1 MKEGYYMKN
10 TQTYA
15 NLLAKNVDAYFNT
28 FYYKGYRVE
37 VYQLSTNR
45 KIYRVCKSYTYKALN
60 NFFFRKEAVKYID
73 SLTIN

>member
-1 MKEGYYMKN
+1 MKN

-15 NLLAKNVDAYFNT
+15 NLLSRNVDAYINT

-60 NFFFRKEAVKYID
+60 NFFFRNEAVEFIN
-73 SLTIN
+73 SLTID